1 MCRSGVVSLN
11 KLSARKV
18 ETLSK
23 PGWHNDGGGL
33 YLRIT
38 EGRSTKWIYVF
49 KRDKKRREMGLG
61 SLADVSLAQA
71 RELAVSAR
79 QMVKDGLDPIEERKA
94 AAAQAAEAAVAVRA
108 ADRPTPLFGSFADT
122 YIDTH
127 EEGWRNPKHR
137 QQWRNTIKTHA
148 KPLLMKPVDAITSDD
163 VLVVLKPIWTRIPE
177 TAGRLR
183 SRIENILDA
192 AKASK
197 HIASPW
203 ENPARWK
210 GNLIHLLPRRKN
222 KKQVRHH
229 AAIPY
234 EEMPD
239 FMRRLRSRPAIA
251 ARALELTVL
260 CATRT
265 NETLKMRWSEVNLQT
280 EVWTIPKERMK
291 MNIEH
296 RIPLPPRAIEII
308 REIPRG
314 SECNSDSYVFPGQSR
329 GSPLSQMSM
338 TMLLRR
344 MKLGHYTVHGM
355 RSSFRDYMGDM
366 THHAE
371 STVEQALAHQV
382 GDETSRAYRRGDA
395 FLKRRQVLR
404 DWETYLYASP
414 RKKRRGKSEVTSI
427 AA

>member
-1 MCRSGVVSLN
+1 MSLN